1 MAKGR
6 EDMTMETSGD
16 AHALAH
22 QEPAAPKIRITG
34 VSKAYGV
41 NTVLKNVDL
50 SLAENSFTCLLGPSG
65 CGKSTLLSMI
75 GGFARPS
82 KGSVIVDGSVIS
94 EPSADRGVVFQEYG
108 LFPWRTALD
117 NVAFG
122 PMLAG
127 RSRVEQ
133 VATAQRYLAMVNLAG
148 HENKYPSDLSGGMK
162 QRVAIA
168 RALANEP
175 SILLMDEPF
184 GALDAQTREI
194 LQEELLRICEQKK
207 MTVVFVTHSISE
219 SIFLADQI
227 VVMATRP
234 GGVKEVI
241 DVGLPFPRDRASH
254 EFVALEKRIKQSVR
268 EEVDKLGII

>member
-6 EDMTMETSGD
+6 EDVNMETGRDTNASVHPN
-16 AHALAH
+16 AAL
-22 QEPAAPKIRITG
+22 PKIRITG
-34 VSKAYGV
+34 VSKVYGV
-41 NTVLKNVDL
+41 NTVLESIDL
-50 SLAENSFTCLLGPSG
+50 NLAENSFTCLLGPSG

-75 GGFARPS
+75 GGFTRPS
-82 KGSVIVDGSVIS
+82 VGSVIVDGRVIS

-175 SILLMDEPF
+175 TILLMDEPF

-219 SIFLADQI
+219 SIFLADRI

-268 EEVDKLGII
+268 EEVNKLGIV

>member
-1 MAKGR
+1 M
-6 EDMTMETSGD
+6 DTSRGAD
-16 AHALAH
+16 NFTSSGKDQA
-22 QEPAAPKIRITG
+22 KIRIAD
-34 VSKAYGV
+34 VSKIYGV
-41 NTVLKNVDL
+41 NTILKDVNL

-82 KGSVIVDGSVIS
+82 KGSVTVDEKLVS

-127 RSRVEQ
+127 RSRDEQ
-133 VATAQRYLAMVNLAG
+133 IKVAKRYLAMVNLTG
-148 HENKYPSDLSGGMK
+148 HEDKYPSDLSGGMK

-219 SIFLADQI
+219 SIFLADRI

-241 DVGLPFPRDRASH
+241 EVGLPFPRDRASI